1 MYLCSTSILVTIVVV
16 TKIESVGKDLNFRV
30 YILAIAAF
38 VVGTVELIIG
48 GTLDLVADDLGV
60 SISAAGQLI
69 TIFSVVFALSGPV
82 LLALTGKFERK
93 TLYVGALSIFLIGN
107 IISAFSVN
115 YGMLMFSRVIC
126 AASGSLI
133 IALSV
138 TLASSVVEPH
148 FRARAIGIIFM
159 GISGSLVLGVP
170 LGLVLGNAYGWR
182 APFVLISILTVMAIA
197 CISLFLTKVPPTS
210 VLSIREQIATLKD
223 KKIVSAQST
232 SFLFLTGH
240 LTLYAYLTPF
250 LKDVMHVEANWISVF
265 YFIFGIAAVLGG
277 GLGGW
282 LADKWGS
289 KKSIISIIIVF
300 ACAIFLLPMMTFSFP
315 LFIMMMGLWSML
327 SWAISPAQQNYL
339 IEIAPE
345 SAGIQQSLNN
355 SALHLGIALGST
367 VGGVVIEK
375 SSVIYNAWVGG
386 GFIILALLCAIFSIT
401 RGRSTQFAKEES
413 IV

>member
-1 MYLCSTSILVTIVVV
+1 MVTIIVV

-48 GTLDLVADDLGV
+48 GTLDLVANDLGV

-82 LLALTGKFERK
+82 LLAVTGKFERK

-182 APFVLISILTVMAIA
+182 APFVLISVLTVMAIA

-210 VLSIREQIATLKD
+210 VLSIKEQLATLKD
-223 KKIVSAQST
+223 KNCKCTVNIIFV
-232 SFLFLTGH
+232 LTGH

-265 YFIFGIAAVLGG
+265 YFIFGIAAVIGG
-277 GLGGW
+277 GFGGW

-300 ACAIFLLPMMTFSFP
+300 ACAIFILPLMTFSFP
-315 LFIMMMGLWSML
+315 LFIIMMGLWSML

-345 SAGIQQSLNN
+345 SAGIQQGLNN

-375 SSVIYNAWVGG
+375 SSVMYNAWVGG

-401 RGRSTQFAKEES
+401 RGRSTQFVKEES

>member
-1 MYLCSTSILVTIVVV
+1 M
-16 TKIESVGKDLNFRV
+16 GKSLNFRV

-48 GTLDLVADDLGV
+48 GTLDLIADDLHV
-60 SISAAGQLI
+60 SIQAAGQLI
-69 TIFSVVFALSGPV
+69 TIFSLVFALSGPF
-82 LLALTGKFERK
+82 LLALTGKVERK
-93 TLYVGALSIFLIGN
+93 TLYIGALFIFLLGN
-107 IISAFSVN
+107 ICSAFSFN
-115 YGMLMFSRVIC
+115 YGMLMFSRLIC

-138 TLASSVVEPH
+138 TLASNVVEPR
-148 FRARAIGIIFM
+148 FRARAIGVIFM

-170 LGLVLGNAYGWR
+170 LGLLLGHAYGWR
-182 APFVLISILTVMAIA
+182 TPFIFISALTFLSIISIFV
-197 CISLFLTKVPPTS
+197 FLTKVPPGS
-210 VLSIREQIATLKD
+210 VLSLKKQINTLKE
-223 KKIVSAQST
+223 KKVVSAQLT

-250 LKDVMHVEANWISVF
+250 LKNIMHVEARWISVF
-265 YFIFGIAAVLGG
+265 YFIFGIAAVMGG

-289 KKSIISIIIVF
+289 KKSILTIITVF
-300 ACAIFLLPMMTFSFP
+300 ACAMFLLPVMTFSFP
-315 LFIMMMGLWSML
+315 LFLIMMALWSML

-345 SAGIQQSLNN
+345 SAGVQQSLNN

-367 VGGVVIEK
+367 VGGAVIEA
-375 SSVIYNAWVGG
+375 SSVIYNAWIGACFV
-386 GFIILALLCAIFSIT
+386 ILALVCAIFSIT
-401 RGRSTQFAKEES
+401 RKPPAAAEKKES
-413 IV
+413 ISG

>member
-1 MYLCSTSILVTIVVV
+1 MVTIVVV

-48 GTLDLVADDLGV
+48 GTLDLVANDLGV

-182 APFVLISILTVMAIA
+182 APFVLIAVLTVMAIA

-210 VLSIREQIATLKD
+210 VLSIKEQLATLKD
-223 KKIVSAQST
+223 KNCKCTVNIIFV
-232 SFLFLTGH
+232 LTGH

-250 LKDVMHVEANWISVF
+250 LKDVMCVEANWISVF
-265 YFIFGIAAVLGG
+265 YFIFGIAAVIGG
-277 GLGGW
+277 GFGGW

-300 ACAIFLLPMMTFSFP
+300 ACAIFILPLMTFSFP
-315 LFIMMMGLWSML
+315 LFIIMMGLWSML

-401 RGRSTQFAKEES
+401 RGRSTQFVKEES

>member
-1 MYLCSTSILVTIVVV
+1 M
-16 TKIESVGKDLNFRV
+16 NFRV

-48 GTLDLVADDLGV
+48 GTLDLVANDLGV

-82 LLALTGKFERK
+82 LLAVTGKFERK

-126 AASGSLI
+126 AASGSL

-182 APFVLISILTVMAIA
+182 APFVLISVLTVMAIA

-210 VLSIREQIATLKD
+210 VLSIKEQLATLKD
-223 KKIVSAQST
+223 KNCKCTVNIIFV
-232 SFLFLTGH
+232 LTGH

-250 LKDVMHVEANWISVF
+250 
-265 YFIFGIAAVLGG
+265 
-277 GLGGW
+277 
-282 LADKWGS
+282 
-289 KKSIISIIIVF
+289 
-300 ACAIFLLPMMTFSFP
+300 
-315 LFIMMMGLWSML
+315 
-327 SWAISPAQQNYL
+327 
-339 IEIAPE
+339 
-345 SAGIQQSLNN
+345 
-355 SALHLGIALGST
+355 
-367 VGGVVIEK
+367 
-375 SSVIYNAWVGG
+375 
-386 GFIILALLCAIFSIT
+386 
-401 RGRSTQFAKEES
+401 
-413 IV
+413 

>member
-1 MYLCSTSILVTIVVV
+1 MVTIVVV

-48 GTLDLVADDLGV
+48 GTLDLVANDLGV

-82 LLALTGKFERK
+82 LLAVTGKFERK

-182 APFVLISILTVMAIA
+182 APFVLISVLTVMAIA

-210 VLSIREQIATLKD
+210 VLSIKEQLATLKD
-223 KKIVSAQST
+223 KNCKCTVNIIFV
-232 SFLFLTGH
+232 LTGH

-250 LKDVMHVEANWISVF
+250 LKDVMNVEANWISVF
-265 YFIFGIAAVLGG
+265 YFIFGIAAVIGG
-277 GLGGW
+277 GFGGW

-300 ACAIFLLPMMTFSFP
+300 ACAIFILPLMTFSFP
-315 LFIMMMGLWSML
+315 LFIIMMGLWSML

-345 SAGIQQSLNN
+345 SAGIQQGLNN

-401 RGRSTQFAKEES
+401 RGRSTQFVKEES

>member
-1 MYLCSTSILVTIVVV
+1 MYLCSISFLVTIVVV
-16 TKIESVGKDLNFRV
+16 TKKESVGKDLNFRV

-48 GTLDLVADDLGV
+48 GTLDLVANDLGV

-82 LLALTGKFERK
+82 LLAITGKFERK
-93 TLYVGALSIFLIGN
+93 RLYIGALSIFLIGN

-115 YGMLMFSRVIC
+115 YGMLMFSRVVC

-182 APFVLISILTVMAIA
+182 APFVLISVLTVIAIA

-223 KKIVSAQST
+223 KKIVSAQLT

-250 LKDVMHVEANWISVF
+250 LKDVMHVEADWISVF

-277 GLGGW
+277 GLGGL

-300 ACAIFLLPMMTFSFP
+300 ACAIFILPMMTFSFP
-315 LFIMMMGLWSML
+315 LFIIMMGLWSML

-375 SSVIYNAWVGG
+375 SSIIYNAWVGG

-401 RGRSTQFAKEES
+401 RGRSTQFVKEES

>member
-1 MYLCSTSILVTIVVV
+1 MLEIYHKREVFIIKIVLASAFYFGYYNRSNQNR
-16 TKIESVGKDLNFRV
+16 KRGKDLNFRV

-48 GTLDLVADDLGV
+48 GTLDLVANDLGV

-107 IISAFSVN
+107 IISACSVN

-170 LGLVLGNAYGWR
+170 LDLYSEMHTDGVHHLY
-182 APFVLISILTVMAIA
+182 
-197 CISLFLTKVPPTS
+197 
-210 VLSIREQIATLKD
+210 
-223 KKIVSAQST
+223 
-232 SFLFLTGH
+232 SF
-240 LTLYAYLTPF
+240 
-250 LKDVMHVEANWISVF
+250 
-265 YFIFGIAAVLGG
+265 
-277 GLGGW
+277 
-282 LADKWGS
+282 
-289 KKSIISIIIVF
+289 
-300 ACAIFLLPMMTFSFP
+300 
-315 LFIMMMGLWSML
+315 
-327 SWAISPAQQNYL
+327 
-339 IEIAPE
+339 
-345 SAGIQQSLNN
+345 
-355 SALHLGIALGST
+355 
-367 VGGVVIEK
+367 
-375 SSVIYNAWVGG
+375 
-386 GFIILALLCAIFSIT
+386 
-401 RGRSTQFAKEES
+401 RS
-413 IV
+413 

>member
-1 MYLCSTSILVTIVVV
+1 MRLPFYCKKLYLCSTSILVTIIVV

-48 GTLDLVADDLGV
+48 GTLDLVANDLGV

-223 KKIVSAQST
+223 KNRQCTVNVILIFNG
-232 SFLFLTGH
+232 SFNTICIFNTIFKRC
-240 LTLYAYLTPF
+240 YAC
-250 LKDVMHVEANWISVF
+250 
-265 YFIFGIAAVLGG
+265 
-277 GLGGW
+277 
-282 LADKWGS
+282 GS
-289 KKSIISIIIVF
+289 E
-300 ACAIFLLPMMTFSFP
+300 LD
-315 LFIMMMGLWSML
+315 
-327 SWAISPAQQNYL
+327 
-339 IEIAPE
+339 
-345 SAGIQQSLNN
+345 
-355 SALHLGIALGST
+355 
-367 VGGVVIEK
+367 
-375 SSVIYNAWVGG
+375 
-386 GFIILALLCAIFSIT
+386 
-401 RGRSTQFAKEES
+401 
-413 IV
+413 

>member
-1 MYLCSTSILVTIVVV
+1 MYLCSISFLVTIVVV
-16 TKIESVGKDLNFRV
+16 TKKESVGKDLNFRV

-48 GTLDLVADDLGV
+48 GTLDLVANDLGV

-82 LLALTGKFERK
+82 SLAITGKFERK
-93 TLYVGALSIFLIGN
+93 RLYIGALSIFLIGN

-182 APFVLISILTVMAIA
+182 APFVLISVLTVIAIA

-223 KKIVSAQST
+223 KKIVSAQLT

-250 LKDVMHVEANWISVF
+250 LKDVMHVEADWISVF

-277 GLGGW
+277 GLGGL

-300 ACAIFLLPMMTFSFP
+300 ACAIFILPMMTFSFP
-315 LFIMMMGLWSML
+315 LFIIMMGIWSML

-401 RGRSTQFAKEES
+401 RGRSAQFAKEES

>member
-1 MYLCSTSILVTIVVV
+1 MLTSILVTIIVV

-48 GTLDLVADDLGV
+48 GTLDLVANDLGV

-138 TLASSVVEPH
+138 TLASSVVAPQ

-159 GISGSLVLGVP
+159 GISIARTWSTAWTCTRKCIRMACTICTHFDFNSY
-170 LGLVLGNAYGWR
+170 GNR
-182 APFVLISILTVMAIA
+182 
-197 CISLFLTKVPPTS
+197 
-210 VLSIREQIATLKD
+210 
-223 KKIVSAQST
+223 
-232 SFLFLTGH
+232 
-240 LTLYAYLTPF
+240 LY
-250 LKDVMHVEANWISVF
+250 
-265 YFIFGIAAVLGG
+265 
-277 GLGGW
+277 
-282 LADKWGS
+282 
-289 KKSIISIIIVF
+289 
-300 ACAIFLLPMMTFSFP
+300 
-315 LFIMMMGLWSML
+315 
-327 SWAISPAQQNYL
+327 
-339 IEIAPE
+339 
-345 SAGIQQSLNN
+345 
-355 SALHLGIALGST
+355 
-367 VGGVVIEK
+367 
-375 SSVIYNAWVGG
+375 
-386 GFIILALLCAIFSIT
+386 FIILNE
-401 RGRSTQFAKEES
+401 STTDIRIINKRANCYIKR
-413 IV
+413 

>member
-1 MYLCSTSILVTIVVV
+1 MVTIVVV
-16 TKIESVGKDLNFRV
+16 TKIESVKDLNFRV

-48 GTLDLVADDLGV
+48 GTLDLVANDLGV

-82 LLALTGKFERK
+82 LLAVTGKFERK

-182 APFVLISILTVMAIA
+182 APFVLISVLTVMAIA

-210 VLSIREQIATLKD
+210 VLSIKEQLATLKD
-223 KKIVSAQST
+223 KNCKCTVNIIFV
-232 SFLFLTGH
+232 LTGH

-265 YFIFGIAAVLGG
+265 YFIFGIAAVIGG
-277 GLGGW
+277 GFGGW

-300 ACAIFLLPMMTFSFP
+300 ACAIFILPLMTFSFP
-315 LFIMMMGLWSML
+315 LFIIMMGLWSML

-339 IEIAPE
+339 IEIARN
-345 SAGIQQSLNN
+345 QL
-355 SALHLGIALGST
+355 
-367 VGGVVIEK
+367 V
-375 SSVIYNAWVGG
+375 
-386 GFIILALLCAIFSIT
+386 FS
-401 RGRSTQFAKEES
+401 K
-413 IV
+413 V